1 MNEASKT
8 HRLRSKFF
16 RETFLSGKVLDIGS
30 GPDAVPGAE
39 PFDLEHGDVNN
50 ILRFKNP

>member
-16 RETFLSGKVLDIGS
+16 REPFLSGKVLDIGS
-30 GPDAVPGAE
+30 GPMPFRVPN
-39 PFDLEHGDVNN
+39 LST
-50 ILRFKNP
+50 